1 MDFSDFNLSK
11 CADGL
16 LPVVVQDAVTLKV
29 LMLGYMNAEAYDKT
43 VATGRV
49 TFFSRT
55 RQCLWTKGETSGHYL
70 EVVSQH
76 VDCDADT
83 LLIRAIPHGP
93 TCHRGTTACFDTP
106 EHEGFM
112 RHLFS
117 VVQQRHREMPEGSYT
132 TRLFIK
138 GVKAIAQTAV
148 KQVAEQAGRHQKGV
162 AHMERGHRAHEADQV
177 SGSARPVH
185 GQCHQAQHLTHGVQ
199 NPQGRKPAQ
208 VFPKHTEIKEGCS

>member
-11 CADGL
+11 CPDGL

-106 EHEGFM
+106 EHEGFL

-138 GVKAIAQTAV
+138 GVKKIAQKVGEEATESAIEAV
-148 KQVAEQAGRHQKGV
+148 DGNRSRFIYEASDLVYHLLVLLEQMDVTLEDIEHELSLRH
-162 AHMERGHRAHEADQV
+162 R
-177 SGSARPVH
+177 
-185 GQCHQAQHLTHGVQ
+185 
-199 NPQGRKPAQ
+199 
-208 VFPKHTEIKEGCS
+208 